1 MILICDSLAGIK
13 NQLCGQI
20 KLGPPN
26 EKHKVYAGGC
36 RSPLQCKNNKCVST
50 AGMSVMQSK
59 QRKQCYN
66 LHKRSSNNFE
76 KNSRKIVC

>member
-1 MILICDSLAGIK
+1 MK
-13 NQLCGQI
+13 NQLCGEI

-36 RSPLQCKNNKCVST
+36 RSPLQCKNNKCVRNAS
-50 AGMSVMQSK
+50 MSVMQSK

-66 LHKRSSNNFE
+66 SLCNNLVF
-76 KNSRKIVC
+76 IQ